1 MTTKQQATT
10 RQQAEEAAAPLA
22 ALSRR
27 KFLRATLWGAA
38 GAAAVLAGGFVW
50 LRRSP
55 LDKLPAPAH
64 LQHLSA
70 SEYHLFQRAI
80 VVLLPTEGTTLT
92 PADQVP
98 IIDNIDH
105 LLGLLEPSIRKD
117 LGVGLSLLDNAA
129 VLSYGRRFVDL
140 ELADA
145 IRFCDDW
152 SEGNTIQRTL
162 SSVLKKF
169 VYMSYWREPATW
181 APIQFD
187 GPVSDRW
194 GIPSLG
200 NTALPAEL
208 DEASA

>member
-1 MTTKQQATT
+1 MTTKQQAD
-10 RQQAEEAAAPLA
+10 AAAAPLA
-22 ALSRR
+22 GLSRR

-38 GAAAVLAGGFVW
+38 GAAAVLGGGFAW

-55 LDKLPAPAH
+55 LDKVPAPEH
-64 LQHLSA
+64 LKNLTA

-80 VVLLPTEGTTLT
+80 VVLLPTEGTKLT

-98 IIDNIDH
+98 VIDNIDH
-105 LLGLLEPSIRKD
+105 LLGLLSPAIRKD
-117 LGVGLSLLDNAA
+117 ISAGLGLLDNAA
-129 VLSYGRRFVDL
+129 VLSYGQRFVDL

-152 SEGNTIQRTL
+152 SVGNTIQRTL

-169 VYMSYWREPATW
+169 VYMSYWSEPVTW
-181 APIQFD
+181 APLQFD

-200 NTALPAEL
+200 NTALPVETE
-208 DEASA
+208 EASV